1 MGIVK
6 GRQDG
11 EQIGLTKGAR
21 RMLQN
26 ILIARFKLK
35 ALPDWAVKVLNE
47 ASLSQIEA
55 WGVKETDGKT
65 LKEFLKS

>member
-1 MGIVK
+1 
-6 GRQDG
+6 
-11 EQIGLTKGAR
+11 
-21 RMLQN
+21 MLRN
-26 ILIARFKLK
+26 ILMARFKLK

-55 WGVKETDGKT
+55 WGMKETAGKT